1 MTPHFAARMDR
12 VQPNAIDELLALGA
26 DPSIISFGGGYP
38 DPALFPA
45 RELEAA
51 FAEAI
56 RAPGGLSMQYAPSDG
71 LPRLRE
77 QVADLMTA
85 DGTPSTAED
94 VLILQGSQQGLGFAA
109 TMLVDPGDVIVTED
123 PTFLGA
129 RIAFDPSEPAFVAV
143 PMDIDGMRM
152 DMLEAALETTPR
164 VRMIYTIPEF
174 QNPTGVTLSLARRKR
189 LIELANRHD
198 IVVVEDTPYRQIR
211 FSGETL
217 PTLKSLDTEGRV
229 IHLGSFSKVLVPGL
243 RLGWAVASP
252 ALLGRMKLLKVA
264 ADTQTSTLNMAAAS
278 LFLERNDLAAHVAT
292 LRTAYRRKKEVMLDA
307 IRRHFP
313 QEVTVTDPEGG
324 LFTWATFPEGFDATA
339 FMRDVALPEARVA
352 YVPGGSFFPVRE
364 RANHARLNY
373 SAQTEERIAQGI
385 AALGAALKAHAKEKP

>member
-1 MTPHFAARMDR
+1 
-12 VQPNAIDELLALGA
+12 
-26 DPSIISFGGGYP
+26 
-38 DPALFPA
+38 
-45 RELEAA
+45 
-51 FAEAI
+51 
-56 RAPGGLSMQYAPSDG
+56 
-71 LPRLRE
+71 
-77 QVADLMTA
+77 
-85 DGTPSTAED
+85 
-94 VLILQGSQQGLGFAA
+94 
-109 TMLVDPGDVIVTED
+109 ML
-123 PTFLGA
+123 
-129 RIAFDPSEPAFVAV
+129 
-143 PMDIDGMRM
+143 
-152 DMLEAALETTPR
+152 
-164 VRMIYTIPEF
+164 YTIPEF
-174 QNPTGVTLSLARRKR
+174 QNPTSVTLSLERRKR

-198 IVVVEDTPYRQIR
+198 IVILEDTPYRHIR
-211 FSGETL
+211 FAGDTL

-278 LFLERNDLAAHVAT
+278 LYLERNDLAAHVAT
-292 LRTAYRRKKEVMLDA
+292 LRTAYRKKKEVMLDA

-324 LFTWATFPEGFDATA
+324 LFTWATFAEGFDATA
-339 FMRDVALPEARVA
+339 FMHNVALPEARVA

-373 SAQTEERIAQGI
+373 SAQTEERIAEGI